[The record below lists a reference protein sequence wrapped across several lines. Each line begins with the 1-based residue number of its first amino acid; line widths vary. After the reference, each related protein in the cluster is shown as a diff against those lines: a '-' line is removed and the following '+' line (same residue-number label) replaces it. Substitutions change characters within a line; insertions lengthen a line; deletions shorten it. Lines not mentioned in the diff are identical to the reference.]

1 MHTNQGVTNMSGIVG
16 MQYTPGGVD
25 KSPNLE
31 DLKKPSSGNSSTGE
45 PEKEAAL
52 APIKK
57 GERISGEGADIFT
70 VYVEGQGAN
79 EKKKELSS
87 HTFLDEAKVAA
98 HKAGTGGKD
107 GKIEVRPVIK
117 LDDGRYINGE
127 RKVIRIGLDKQII
140 AKLRDETLKSLPEAL
155 QIALLKFNESGEYI
169 ATPSES

>member
-1 MHTNQGVTNMSGIVG
+1 MMVG
-16 MQYTPGGVD
+16 TAEIQSTLP
-25 KSPNLE
+25 KSPDKPTTIE
-31 DLKKPSSGNSSTGE
+31 DLKRPSSGNSSIGE

-70 VYVEGQGAN
+70 VYIEGQGAN

-127 RKVIRIGLDKQII
+127 RKVIRVGLDKQVV
-140 AKLRDETLKSLPEAL
+140 AKLREETLKSMPEAL
-155 QIALLKFNESGEYI
+155 QIVIQKFSDSGDYI